1 MMQDYS
7 KVISIHSRR
16 LLQIMD
22 KTDESRRS
30 LELFTNQKSK
40 YSTTIDISA
49 IPCDLHKKSKL
60 LEDRACSYSLIPPR
74 RPKRKLQGD
83 TSMQEVRQNNEE
95 SALISSSS
103 SLSYS
108 SHGVLVVEQK
118 SHCSRSSSRKRK
130 LEVACNASSSGSIAV
145 VSHLVNDFG
154 AFDMRRVSDECLDGT
169 ESDDDDVSLLSGV
182 DIMEF
187 SDRIHWEKYVV

>member
-30 LELFTNQKSK
+30 LERFTNQKSK
-40 YSTTIDISA
+40 YSTTIGALRGDI
-49 IPCDLHKKSKL
+49 HKKETL
-60 LEDRACSYSLIPPR
+60 MEEGACSYSLIP
-74 RPKRKLQGD
+74 QGD

-103 SLSYS
+103 LSYS

-118 SHCSRSSSRKRK
+118 SHCSQSSSRKRK

-145 VSHLVNDFG
+145 VSHLANDFG
-154 AFDMRRVSDECLDGT
+154 AIDMRRVSDECLDGT